1 MDYRVLASLHSG
13 QLASSSFSS
22 LAKVL
27 TIGDSKFEMR
37 EMHLIDFS
45 VVFDGRSSNWLSSTS
60 HITLDCTLNL
70 SFTYSLRHSFHFY
83 RFSILLSVNKP
94 FILVISLEIGAHTK
108 IISWKVSVRL
118 LFTSFA
124 AFSTMSP
131 LSGLKTEVFKTD
143 FLYLFNVHSSIS
155 LICDRQSSFSF
166 N

>member
-22 LAKVL
+22 QAKLL

-37 EMHLIDFS
+37 EMHFIDFS

-94 FILVISLEIGAHTK
+94 FILVISQEIGAHTK

-118 LFTSFA
+118 LLTSFA
-124 AFSTMSP
+124 ALSSTMSSF
-131 LSGLKTEVFKTD
+131 SGLKNEGFKTD
-143 FLYLFNVHSSIS
+143 FSVFVQ
-155 LICDRQSSFSF
+155 CSFLHLSHLLR
-166 N
+166 